1 VSTGRNRRLALAAAW
16 LVTCLVL
23 SLPAHADD
31 PPWPDLT
38 PAQRGLLAPLRAHW
52 PDMDAD
58 EQAQWL
64 ALTARADHMPAD
76 ERARLQARIGDWARL
91 SPGQRGQARL
101 QYQQAQRWD
110 ASDRR
115 ARWEAYQSL
124 HPEARKVLADRWRL
138 EAGARDRSGAPDGGD
153 KRNLVELAPP
163 PPAPPRTATPT
174 TVRAPSGAT
183 TQPLTRRIVEAPS
196 PLQHGLPKVQASE
209 SLVDPVTLLP
219 RRGPQAAAMV
229 RVPDAAASRPG
240 RRRR

>member
-1 VSTGRNRRLALAAAW
+1 MRPARTWRGIGPALLLTACLAAPGAVW
-16 LVTCLVL
+16 
-23 SLPAHADD
+23 ADD
-31 PPWPDLT
+31 AMWRDLT

-52 PDMDAD
+52 GDMDAD

-64 ALTARADHMPAD
+64 ALTARADRMPD
-76 ERARLQARIGDWARL
+76 TERSRLQARIGDWARL

-110 ASDRR
+110 ATDRR

-124 HPEARKVLADRWRL
+124 HPDARKVLAERWRY
-138 EAGARDRSGAPDGGD
+138 EAGAREGRTAADQGD

-183 TQPLTRRIVEAPS
+183 TQPLTRRDDTSS

-209 SLVDPVTLLP
+209 SMVDPVTLLP

-229 RVPDAAASRPG
+229 RVPETASSRPG